1 MNVTARPGVLRVS
14 VLDAPLQPDPL
25 DPGQVLEGDPQTSD
39 HTLATSADGRATSG
53 VWSCSPGTF
62 ADVEVDETFVVVS
75 GRATIQAQ
83 DEAPVD
89 VGPGDL
95 CVLRAGTRT
104 VWTVHEELVK
114 GYVLVAEP
122 GR

>member
-1 MNVTARPGVLRVS
+1 MSPGVTRIA

-25 DPGQVLEGDPQTSD
+25 DPSQVLEGEPVTSD
-39 HTLATSADGRATSG
+39 HAVAVSADGRSISG
-53 VWSCSPGTF
+53 VWSCSPGVF
-62 ADVEVDETFVVVS
+62 SDVEADETFVVIS
-75 GRATIQAQ
+75 GHATIQEVGGAS
-83 DEAPVD
+83 VD

-114 GYVLVAEP
+114 GYHLTVAP
-122 GR
+122 